1 MGRKKQ
7 ISTTP
12 PPREELDRAIEQ
24 CVKRFGT
31 RKDSEYFTLLL
42 RELVLNQTIP
52 LDLLESIPVRAQDA
66 GKTRFDQLYDAAVSL
81 VFPSYRKDTLEQLLG
96 PSYER
101 GTKIWRVVIPQKYGI
116 SHVLIRAD
124 NFEHAFARACDY
136 VCRMSLRKFQRVP
149 VDLTIRVMFMGE
161 RALRRHLGMRWA
173 SRTLKRKQLKLV
185 GRDITPKQ
193 LNGAR
198 LAALGTPKQPH
209 YKIVRYS
216 EMKDLQRIR
225 EGKKIIRESSV
236 ENESFRK

>member
-1 MGRKKQ
+1 MGRKRQ
-7 ISTTP
+7 IDTTP
-12 PPREELDRAIEQ
+12 PPKAELDRAIAE

-31 RKDSEYFTLLL
+31 QKDSEYFVLLL
-42 RELVLNQTIP
+42 RELVTNQTIP

-66 GKTRFDQLYDAAVSL
+66 GKTRFDQLYDAAISL
-81 VFPSYRKDTLEQLLG
+81 VFPSYRKDTLERLLG
-96 PSYER
+96 PNYEKA
-101 GTKIWRVVIPQKYGI
+101 TKIWRVIIPAKFGI

-124 NFEHAFARACDY
+124 SFEHAFARACDY
-136 VCRMSLRKFQRVP
+136 ACRMSLRKFQKVP
-149 VDLTIRVMFMGE
+149 VDLTLRVMFMGE
-161 RALRRHLGMRWA
+161 RALRRYLDMRWA

-216 EMKDLQRIR
+216 EMKDLQRV
-225 EGKKIIRESSV
+225 RESKGMVRESAV